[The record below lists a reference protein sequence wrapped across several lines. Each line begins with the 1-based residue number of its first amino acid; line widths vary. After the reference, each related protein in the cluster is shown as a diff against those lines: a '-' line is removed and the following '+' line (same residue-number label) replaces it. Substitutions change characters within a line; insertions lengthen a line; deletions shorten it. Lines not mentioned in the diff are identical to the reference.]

1 MCFRQ
6 QYGLGVTGV
15 TGAEGG
21 NGSSLFILRHFLAT
35 IERLKGLG
43 SIHKSKAAYL

>member
-1 MCFRQ
+1 MFQTAVWIRSNWISA
-6 QYGLGVTGV
+6 
-15 TGAEGG
+15 GAEGG
-21 NGSSLFILRHFLAT
+21 NGSSVFILRHFLAT